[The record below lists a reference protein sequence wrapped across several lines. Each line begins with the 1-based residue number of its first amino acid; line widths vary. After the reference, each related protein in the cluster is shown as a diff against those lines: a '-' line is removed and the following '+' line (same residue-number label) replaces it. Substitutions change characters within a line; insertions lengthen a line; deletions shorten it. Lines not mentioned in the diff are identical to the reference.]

1 MRFKQVLSI
10 ATVAAMAVSV
20 TACGGK
26 STGNSA
32 TTAAEAAT
40 TAAAGSEVASEAAAE
55 KNSTLNLSGDTFH
68 VGGQIRQT
76 SLYLYYA
83 RDKGLFEDAGLNVEI
98 ETFSSGM
105 TINEAL
111 TAGELDMA
119 ANGMASV
126 YILPTELFS
135 YVGDATI
142 NEGGQEMY
150 CRSDSDAA
158 KAGKFENTPYVG
170 SPETVKG
177 KTFLGLGGNTP
188 QYNAIGYAEALGL
201 TAEDIDFVNM
211 DHASAYEAFIS
222 GQGDFLATTPPYS
235 SILDADPAYT
245 KVASLADV
253 MGAPLMDSIVVTNDM
268 LNDHHD
274 DVIAFVEC
282 CYEAMDMLVADP
294 EARAEYA
301 VNLYQTEGG
310 VNYSEDD
317 MASELANVTYWT
329 WDMLEN
335 PPYEFGTTMK
345 QIGSFFMNQGLIE
358 EGSMPA
364 IEASLHKEVLDEV
377 IAYHKSK

>member
-1 MRFKQVLSI
+1 MKMRKALALTLS
-10 ATVAAMAVSV
+10 AVMAFSI
-20 TACGGK
+20 TGCNS
-26 STGNSA
+26 STGS
-32 TTAAEAAT
+32 
-40 TAAAGSEVASEAAAE
+40 SSAAAE
-55 KNSTLNLSGDTFH
+55 TTTSEQTEQEQTDGLTLSGKTFH
-68 VGGQIRQT
+68 VGGQLRQT

-83 RDKGLFEDAGLNVEI
+83 RDMGLFEQAGLDIEI

-126 YILPTELFS
+126 YILPTEMFA

-150 CRSDSDAA
+150 CRSDSDTAQ
-158 KAGKFENTPYVG
+158 AGQFEDTPYIG

-188 QYNAIGYAEALGL
+188 QYNAIGYAQALGL
-201 TAEDIDFVNM
+201 TADDINFVNM
-211 DHASAYEAFIS
+211 DHAAAYEAFIS

-235 SILDADPAYT
+235 NILAADPAYT
-245 KVASLADV
+245 KVASLADI
-253 MGAPLMDSIVVTNDM
+253 MGAPLMDSIVVTNSM
-268 LNDHHD
+268 LDEYHD

-301 VNLYQTEGG
+301 MNLYKNEGG
-310 VNYSEDD
+310 VTYSEED
-317 MASELANVTYWT
+317 MASEIENVTYWT
-329 WDMLEN
+329 WDLLEDS
-335 PPYEFGTTMK
+335 PYEFGTTMK
-345 QIGSFFMNQGLIE
+345 QIGQFFMDQGLIE

-364 IEASLHKEVLDEV
+364 IEASLRQDILEEV
-377 IAYHKSK
+377 ISYHQSK

>member
-1 MRFKQVLSI
+1 MKFKK
-10 ATVAAMAVSV
+10 TVALATAAGMVLSV
-20 TACGGK
+20 TACGGN
-26 STGNSA
+26 STTPSTSA
-32 TTAAEAAT
+32 TEAPKSAAS
-40 TAAAGSEVASEAAAE
+40 SETVTVASSE
-55 KNSTLNLSGDTFH
+55 KNDGLNLSGDTFH

-105 TINEAL
+105 TINEAF

-126 YILPTELFS
+126 YILPTELFA

-142 NEGGQEMY
+142 NEGGQEMF
-150 CRSDSDAA
+150 CRTDSDTA
-158 KAGKFENTPYVG
+158 KAGKYGDTPYIG

-201 TAEDIDFVNM
+201 AAEDIEFVNM

-235 SILDADPAYT
+235 SILEADQAYT

-268 LNDHHD
+268 LEKNHD
-274 DVIAFVEC
+274 DVIAFVDC

-294 EARAEYA
+294 KARAEYA
-301 VNLYQTEGG
+301 MNLYQTEGG

-317 MASELANVTYWT
+317 MTSELANVTYWT

-345 QIGSFFMNQGLIE
+345 QIGSFFMDQGLIE

-364 IEASLHKEVLDEV
+364 IEASLHREILDEV
-377 IAYHKSK
+377 LAYHKSK